1 MQKGFESFDPIYKGL
16 LFLFKKKKK
25 KKKKTQES
33 VERVMD
39 GNSMRLVIVMI
50 MMMGFV
56 MLALGVSL
64 FFSKPL
70 IKSKVFTLTKLIP
83 R

>member
-16 LFLFKKKKK
+16 LFLFK